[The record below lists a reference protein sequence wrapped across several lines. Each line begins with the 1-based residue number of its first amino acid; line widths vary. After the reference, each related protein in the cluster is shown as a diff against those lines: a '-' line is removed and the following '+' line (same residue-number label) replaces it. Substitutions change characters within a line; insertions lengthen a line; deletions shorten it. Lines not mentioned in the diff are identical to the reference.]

1 MKKIIIITSVI
12 AFLIIVVIT
21 GFIIYK
27 FNFANNNIYV
37 EPVVPQPETLI
48 EYQNTQYGF
57 NFSLP
62 LSWKGY
68 SIIVDSWEGHPIDT
82 QNGQVVKGPEIFI
95 RHPLWTSKNPRQ
107 DIPIM
112 IFTPIEWDL
121 VQQEKISLG
130 AAPIGPQELGHNSK
144 YIFAL
149 PARYNYAFITGFEEV
164 AKILEGQPLHTF

>member
-12 AFLIIVVIT
+12 ASLIIVVIA
-21 GFIIYK
+21 GFVIYK
-27 FNFANNNIYV
+27 FNFTNNNNYI
-37 EPVVPQPETLI
+37 ETTASQPETLI

-57 NFSLP
+57 SFSLP

-68 SIIVDSWEGHPIDT
+68 SIVVDNWEGYPIDV
-82 QNGQVVKGPEIFI
+82 QVGQVVKGPEIII

-112 IFTPIEWDL
+112 IFTPTEWNL
-121 VQQEKISLG
+121 IQQEKISLG
-130 AAPIGPQELGHNSK
+130 AAPIGPTELGRNSK

-149 PARYNYAFITGFEEV
+149 PARYNYAFLNGFEEV